1 MKTPDEI
8 KKGLECCPIKEPC
21 SWQCPYYRIEG
32 CGVSLLTD
40 ALAYIQ
46 QLESQINVLIPEAA
60 LFEEA
65 IAAGEKYKRE
75 RDAAVRDLYDYGML
89 CELCLHENKP
99 IDEEPCKSC
108 AHASTV
114 NSHTN
119 WQWRGVQEV
128 E

>member
-8 KKGLECCPIKEPC
+8 KKKLKC
-21 SWQCPYYRIEG
+21 
-32 CGVSLLTD
+32 LLANCDGTCQID
-40 ALAYIQ
+40 CLCNNCELYVDGYGIISNLKDILAYIQ
-46 QLESQINVLIPEAA
+46 QLE
-60 LFEEA
+60 
-65 IAAGEKYKRE
+65 RE

-89 CELCLHENKP
+89 CELCLHEKKP

-114 NSHTN
+114 NRHMN
-119 WQWRGVQEV
+119 WQWRGIQEV